1 MPHSPWLDHSSER
14 GLLAIA
20 GWAIAEPLGLAEQ
33 PPAALPAQLAE
44 LQCGCFVT
52 LERGDELRGC
62 IGQVESDEPLATILP
77 ELARRAAF
85 GDPRFAPLRKD
96 EVHGLTLTISLLSP
110 RQPLEAGSSLEL
122 ARQLVPGEDGLWL
135 ADAGHGATFL
145 PSVWRHLPD
154 PEQFIAALLRKGGW
168 GHWPRGLR
176 AWRYHSHA
184 FSAPLDQQW

>member
-52 LERGDELRGC
+52 LERDDE
-62 IGQVESDEPLATILP
+62 
-77 ELARRAAF
+77 
-85 GDPRFAPLRKD
+85 LRKD

-110 RQPLEAGSSLEL
+110 RQPLEAGSSHEL